1 MAFVPLGVVVEV
13 RGRTWQP
20 LPVALDLSVTRN
32 ASRSKAHTLLIN
44 SALIASGTSCV
55 CTAVAQFLSRKAH
68 HRGRRCGAKCSSHST
83 VGVVPASRLMKPYEL
98 VIIGGGPA
106 GVSAAMQAA
115 LTSRRCI
122 IVDKPKVPP
131 VESGL
136 DISFGG
142 PTGLWSK
149 ALRDTAKTVD
159 VKTLRSM
166 GISDRNIW
174 NQIRDSCKDLATQN
188 AAYQVKRL
196 ELYKVDYLQATAD
209 LSAQGE
215 VSCTHLDGTV
225 TRLHADNVLIATGSR
240 PRRVPSVPF
249 DEERIFDSDT
259 INQLG
264 FLPKNVCI
272 SGSGIIAIEYAKIFR
287 NLGAQVT
294 ILVRSKVLSALER
307 TGIDGDVSQGLINY
321 LGSDGVTIL
330 EGVEADKFDVP
341 AVRTEPLTIHLTTSA
356 KPVKTSMH
364 LQFEEGPRSLQCD
377 VFLAANGRQANTGFL
392 GKVGCELAKDGSV
405 VVDSN
410 FQTSVPGI
418 YACGDTVG
426 RPALASTGE
435 FQGRLAVERIFDESK
450 RCTKLPQFP
459 VGVWTL
465 PEVGYF
471 GLTRKAAQEQGF
483 EVEEGTT
490 TYSGCLRGRVF
501 APDGMLKLVFRKD
514 DGVIIG
520 VHILGHDACE
530 MVHYG
535 MALVKEQSTIFELMR
550 TIFTAVTFHD
560 LFKEAAFDGNSKLQF
575 GMEWHA
581 IFEDMLISSDAD
593 GSGDFDQDECR
604 ALFHTIDTDGSGE
617 LDAEELA
624 SFFEKMGHSVQ
635 PGTLANLIRMCDDD
649 DSGTIT
655 WLEFERILQE
665 LTSLKARKERSA
677 AADYTSTGALRVAE
691 YVQSA

>member
-1 MAFVPLGVVVEV
+1 MLCKTVSLALLGVASEAK
-13 RGRTWQP
+13 GQTSQT
-20 LPVALDLSVTRN
+20 LPVAIALPVAES
-32 ASRSKAHTLLIN
+32 APGSKAQATPIFGVL
-44 SALIASGTSCV
+44 ASGASGLCA
-55 CTAVAQFLSRKAH
+55 AVAQYRSRKTH
-68 HRGRRCGAKCSSHST
+68 QKGRRCLARRASKVGA
-83 VGVVPASRLMKPYEL
+83 VPANRLKKPYEL
-98 VIIGGGPA
+98 VIIGGGPS

-131 VESGL
+131 VKSGL

-159 VKTLRSM
+159 VQTLRSM
-166 GISDRNIW
+166 GIKDRNIW
-174 NQIRDSCKDLATQN
+174 NQIRDSCIDLATQN
-188 AAYQVKRL
+188 AGYQVKRL

-209 LSAQGE
+209 LTEKGE
-215 VSCTHLDGTV
+215 VFCTLPDGTV
-225 TRLHADNVLIATGSR
+225 TQLHTDNVLLATGSR
-240 PRRVPSVPF
+240 PRRVPGVPF
-249 DEERIFDSDT
+249 DDDRVFDSDT

-264 FLPKNVCI
+264 FLPNSVCI

-287 NLGAQVT
+287 NLGASVT
-294 ILVRSKVLSALER
+294 ILVRSNALSALER
-307 TGIDGDVSQGLINY
+307 TGIDGDVSKGLIEY

-330 EGVEADKFDVP
+330 EGVEADKFDIP
-341 AVRTEPLTIHLTTSA
+341 KERTEPMTIHLKSTA
-356 KPVKTSMH
+356 KS
-364 LQFEEGPRSLQCD
+364 FNSSLPICFDKAPNSLKCD
-377 VFLAANGRQANTGFL
+377 VFLAANGRQANTSL
-392 GKVGCELAKDGSV
+392 LDKVGCELSRDGSI
-405 VVDSN
+405 VVDNN
-410 FQTSVPGI
+410 FQTSVPGL
-418 YACGDTVG
+418 YACGDNVG

-435 FQGRLAVERIFDESK
+435 FQGRLAVERMFDASK
-450 RCTKLPQFP
+450 RATQLPQFP

-471 GLTRKAAQEQGF
+471 GLTKKAAQDKGI

-501 APDGMLKLVFRKD
+501 APEGMLKLVFRKD
-514 DGVIIG
+514 NGVILG

-535 MALVKEQSTIFELMR
+535 MALVKEQVTIFELMR

-581 IFEDMLISSDAD
+581 IFEDMLLSSDAD
-593 GSGDFDQDECR
+593 GSGDFDQEECKT
-604 ALFHTIDTDGSGE
+604 LFQSIDQDGNGE
-617 LDAEELA
+617 LDAEELS
-624 SFFEKMGHSVQ
+624 SFFQKIGKHTVK

-655 WLEFERILQE
+655 WLEFESILQE
-665 LTSLKARKERSA
+665 LTALKARKELTA
-677 AADYTSTGALRVAE
+677 AA
-691 YVQSA
+691 